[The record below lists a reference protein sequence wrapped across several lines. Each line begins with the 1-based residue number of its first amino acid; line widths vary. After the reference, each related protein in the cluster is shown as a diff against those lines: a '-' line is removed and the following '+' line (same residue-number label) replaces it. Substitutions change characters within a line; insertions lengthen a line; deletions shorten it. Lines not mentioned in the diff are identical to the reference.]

1 MCRAFFG
8 FKLNYLEEKLMKKA
22 LSSVVFSSAFMASIA
37 FASSEMKVG
46 SLKIENPQARATVP
60 AQKMSGGFM
69 KIENVGAADKL
80 ISASSSVSK
89 SMELH
94 TMSMDNNVMRMR
106 EVKSIDLPA
115 KSRVELKP
123 GGLHLMFID
132 LNKQLKAGDIIPV
145 KLKFEKAGEVE
156 VKFQVMG
163 NKPPDHGQPG
173 HDHKKD
179 H

>member
-1 MCRAFFG
+1 
-8 FKLNYLEEKLMKKA
+8 MKKV
-22 LSSVVFSSAFMASIA
+22 LSSVVVASAFMASIA
-37 FASSEMKVG
+37 FASSEVKVG
-46 SLKIENPQARATVP
+46 SLKIENPQARSTVP

-69 KIENVGAADKL
+69 KIENDGTAADKL

-115 KSRVELKP
+115 KSKVELRP

-132 LNKQLKAGDIIPV
+132 LNKQLNAGEIIPV

-156 VKFQVMG
+156 VKFQVIG

>member
-1 MCRAFFG
+1 MIES
-8 FKLNYLEEKLMKKA
+8 FKLITEKFMKKV
-22 LSSVVFSSAFMASIA
+22 LSSVVIASAFMASIA
-37 FASSEMKVG
+37 FAGNEVKVG

-69 KIENVGAADKL
+69 KIENAGAADKL

-94 TMSMDNNVMRMR
+94 TMSMENNVMKMR
-106 EVKSIDLPA
+106 EVKAIELPA
-115 KSRVELKP
+115 KSTVELKP

-132 LNKQLKAGDIIPV
+132 LNKQLKAGDIIPI

-163 NKPPDHGQPG
+163 NKPPAHGQPG
-173 HDHKKD
+173 HDHSK
-179 H
+179 HH